1 MKYIFLI
8 LGTYLYAESSTAE
21 ITSGFTS
28 GLTSGL
34 SSGDS
39 IESSGLVESR
49 EDDQW
54 EKRKFEENHAGND
67 TFQSDFDGIIPVVF
81 ASENEKKFKIKKFI
95 IKIDPTDPLYKKI
108 KLIRLVSFESH
119 RN

>member
-28 GLTSGL
+28 GFTSGL

-39 IESSGLVESR
+39 IESSGLEDSR

-95 IKIDPTDPLYKKI
+95 IKIDPSDPLYKKI
-108 KLIRLVSFESH
+108 KLIRSVSFKSFES
-119 RN
+119 

>member
-39 IESSGLVESR
+39 IESSGLEDPR
-49 EDDQW
+49 EIDQW
-54 EKRKFEENHAGND
+54 EKR
-67 TFQSDFDGIIPVVF
+67 
-81 ASENEKKFKIKKFI
+81 
-95 IKIDPTDPLYKKI
+95 
-108 KLIRLVSFESH
+108 
-119 RN
+119 